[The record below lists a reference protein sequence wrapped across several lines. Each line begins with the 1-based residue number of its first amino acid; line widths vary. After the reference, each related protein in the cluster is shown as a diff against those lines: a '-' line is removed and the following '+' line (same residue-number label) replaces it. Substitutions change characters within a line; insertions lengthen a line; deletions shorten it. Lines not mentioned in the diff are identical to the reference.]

1 MLPLD
6 LRRKYSLT
14 HAQMAVLLAK
24 DVRTVERYCQSCDRV
39 PQAVKNYCF
48 LVDFYL
54 AQQKQ
59 LPPYALLPVEVQ
71 A

>member
-1 MLPLD
+1 MSPSSLKA
-6 LRRKYSLT
+6 KYSLT

-24 DVRTVERYCQSCDRV
+24 DVRTVERYCQCDRNV

-54 AQQKQ
+54 SSAKQ
-59 LPPYALLPVEVQ
+59 LPPYAMLPVEVQ